1 MQVPNFLLH
10 KIETELNFHGIEYTF
25 LRCGKD
31 KFGQPSEQL
40 TEQIVLKGIYHESN
54 SYITTSGSE
63 ASETRTKKSPM
74 ILCLFEDGCKVQQG
88 DVVCIRGN
96 KYKVSGVL
104 DIQNYSVV
112 ADISLEEVV

>member
-10 KIETELNFHGIEYTF
+10 RIEIDIKFHGVDYTF
-25 LRCGKD
+25 LKYGKD
-31 KFGQPSEQL
+31 KFGQPSEQP

-54 SYITTSGSE
+54 SYIKTTGSE
-63 ASETRTKKSPM
+63 ASEISTKKNPM
-74 ILCLFEDGCKVQQG
+74 ILCLFEYGNKVQQG
-88 DVVCIRGN
+88 DFVYIRGD

>member
-10 KIETELNFHGIEYTF
+10 KMKTELNFYGVEYTF

-74 ILCLFEDGCKVQQG
+74 ILCLFEDGNKVQQG
-88 DVVCIRGN
+88 DVVYVRGN